1 MSTCKECGSVHVEI
15 FATDKL
21 CDVCREFTDRIAEL
35 EAQLAVAEKRSKQ
48 LYTQCQDSYKRCDTL
63 TQERDAAR
71 GLLDALHTEA
81 DNAMREIDAV
91 RISSGTVA
99 CRLANEMRYGFISLS
114 KKIRKA
120 KAEEAHDE
128 RI

>member
-1 MSTCKECGSVHVEI
+1 MSEHKHCGECKGCYGYHYPSCSKHSEDIECEFSVQHLQDDDY
-15 FATDKL
+15 AQDL
-21 CDVCREFTDRIAEL
+21 IAEI
-35 EAQLAVAEKRSKQ
+35 EANRATIA
-48 LYTQCQDSYKRCDTL
+48 TL

-91 RISSGTVA
+91 RIGSGTVA